1 LTLKRISDKI
11 KEIQN
16 VRRSIDMSFVD
27 SVKEIAGK
35 LGESVERG
43 AKTVSSSSKKFAEKN
58 KIKRDITHIQSDIDS
73 DYIELGKA
81 FFEKIGD
88 DQESEFAPIVAEI
101 KEKCEKIEELKAV
114 LSTLEDRTCCS
125 SCGAQVKKDQLYC
138 DKCGAKLIE
147 ETIIDENE
155 EPASEEDTV
164 KEADEN
170 ETEE

>member
-1 LTLKRISDKI
+1 
-11 KEIQN
+11 
-16 VRRSIDMSFVD
+16 MSFVD

-58 KIKRDITHIQSDIDS
+58 KIKRDITNIQSDIDK

-88 DQESEFAPIVAEI
+88 DQESEFAPIISEI
-101 KEKCEKIEELKAV
+101 KEKCEKMEELKT
-114 LSTLEDRTCCS
+114 LLTSLEDRTCCS

-138 DKCGAKLIE
+138 DKCAKLTDETVIDEGEESEAEDSVDEKTVVE
-147 ETIIDENE
+147 ETAD
-155 EPASEEDTV
+155 SEIKD
-164 KEADEN
+164 
-170 ETEE
+170 